1 MVNNATHAPRN
12 LQAASLSLRA
22 GGAAVAIAG
31 DTRPKVVRAK
41 KGKGSYDRRR
51 VSRRLDD

>member
-1 MVNNATHAPRN
+1 MKNASRAPRN

-22 GGAAVAIAG
+22 GGAAVAIAV